1 MRIYFKSLYIILLS
15 IVSVANAYQP
25 TSAPFSQHGQI
36 QNVQTYS
43 SNPFWNPN
51 GPYNQRMPQ
60 VIYVNGADMNAGD
73 CQRTVSALIAN
84 VCANMNNCV
93 GAQLSDIRPTVM
105 LQLSRLPGHNYA
117 TSCAGYID
125 SEFENHVK
133 QYGHAGVTNGTVSF
147 PGATTQNPSVIEPE
161 IKNPFEQPTPDWK
174 SDIIERAQELEEL
187 QAQNGGNSGTLE
199 KNDFPT
205 TFADLSFSERLDIK
219 SAGYAPY
226 KDKKAYNSIK
236 VPYTGTV
243 AGGTTGTTVQNGQNQ
258 QQPTGP
264 TMVDNELASVPGE
277 ILFYL

>member
-1 MRIYFKSLYIILLS
+1 MRFNYKHLLFVFFS
-15 IVSVANAYQP
+15 IATCNAHGV
-25 TSAPFSQHGQI
+25 TTAPFSQYGQI

-43 SNPFWNPN
+43 SNPMWNPN

-60 VIYVNGADMNAGD
+60 IVYVNGADMNAGD

-93 GAQLSDIRPTVM
+93 GTQLSDIRPTLM

-125 SEFENHVK
+125 TEFENYKK
-133 QYGHAGVTNGTVSF
+133 QYGHAGTTGGTVSF
-147 PGATTQNPSVIEPE
+147 PGATTTKPNTNEIE

-174 SDIIERAQELEEL
+174 SDIIERTQELEEL
-187 QAQNGGNSGTLE
+187 QSQNGGNSGHLA

-205 TFADLSFSERLDIK
+205 TFDDLSFSERMDIK
-219 SAGYAPY
+219 ATGYAPY

-236 VPYTGTV
+236 VPIISSSSTNSATNNN
-243 AGGTTGTTVQNGQNQ
+243 TTQTQEQIMATIAKALKDAQK
-258 QQPTGP
+258 
-264 TMVDNELASVPGE
+264 
-277 ILFYL
+277 